1 MQRVESLVDRFKD
14 LLRWIDDRFNATIL
28 GSVRFAMPPTFS
40 YVFSNLGMATVLCFA
55 IACITG
61 LPLLLYYKP
70 SPWDMAYDSVRFL
83 TENVAFGHL
92 LRGIHY
98 HASNG
103 MVLFSIIHAIYVFFK
118 RLYKGRFDFLWIT
131 GVALGVVT
139 VIVAFT
145 GYTLIFN
152 DRAVEAQN
160 IMLGMAETVHPM
172 LKSLLAGT
180 GLNDRALRL
189 YGFHIGIIPAIML
202 VLIGLHLPRSLR
214 ISRPMA
220 IGVVGV
226 LFVATGLFPA
236 ELGPKF
242 DPKVTPEFMPPEWY
256 FLWIFALLRT
266 WAPVLWVGIAL
277 PGALVVI
284 MMAIPW
290 LDRGRRPKLTDRPE
304 FAVIGVTSIVYWI
317 YLTFRAQ
324 MGVGPPAQQ
333 IPPVEVVGVFLL
345 ILGASTFIFRLLTPW
360 LKNKPRAK
368 KNPSTGY
375 LPGNLPLVILALV
388 ILAQATLLWAFS
400 SAFIQGN
407 TEIAALSMGFVI
419 IGLGVAQHVYAVS
432 YPK

>member
-1 MQRVESLVDRFKD
+1 MRKMGSLVDRFKGFQ
-14 LLRWIDDRFNATIL
+14 RWIDGRFKATIL
-28 GSVRFAMPPTFS
+28 GSIRVTLPPAFS
-40 YVFSNLGMATVLCFA
+40 YVFTNLGMATVLCFA

-61 LPLLLYYKP
+61 LPLLLFYKP
-70 SPWDMAYDSVRFL
+70 SPWNMAYDSIRFIS
-83 TENVAFGHL
+83 ENLDFGHL
-92 LRGIHY
+92 LRGVHF

-103 MVLFSIIHAIYVFFK
+103 MILFSIIHASYVFFK
-118 RLYKGRFDFLWIT
+118 RLYKGRSDFLWIT
-131 GVALGVVT
+131 GVILGVVT
-139 VIVAFT
+139 IIVSFT

-152 DRAVEAQN
+152 DRAVGAQN
-160 IMLGMAETVHPM
+160 IMLGMAETIHPI
-172 LKSLLAGT
+172 LKSFLEGT

-189 YGFHIGIIPAIML
+189 YGLHIGIIPAVML

-226 LFVATGLFPA
+226 LLIATGIFPA
-236 ELGPKF
+236 ELGQKY
-242 DPKVTPEFMPPEWY
+242 DPSVTPEFMPPEWY
-256 FLWIFALLRT
+256 FLWVFALLRT
-266 WAPVLWVGIAL
+266 WGPGFYVGIMI

-304 FAVIGVTSIVYWI
+304 FAVIGITSIVYWI
-317 YLTFRAQ
+317 YLTLRALID
-324 MGVGPPAQQ
+324 VGPPALQ
-333 IPPVEVVGVFLL
+333 IPPAEVIGVFLL
-345 ILGASTFIFRLLTPW
+345 ILGSSAFVFRLLTPW

-368 KNPSTGY
+368 KRASTGY
-375 LPGNLPLVILALV
+375 IEGNRPMAILAFV
-388 ILAQATLLWAFS
+388 IMAQAALLWAFA

-407 TEIAALSMGFVI
+407 TEVMALSLGFAI

>member
-1 MQRVESLVDRFKD
+1 MQKIESLVDRFKD

-28 GSVRFAMPPTFS
+28 ASVRFAMPSTFS
-40 YVFSNLGMATVLCFA
+40 YVFSNLGMATILCFA

-61 LPLLLYYKP
+61 LPLLLYYQP
-70 SPWDMAYDSVRFL
+70 SPWSVAHDSIRFL

-98 HASNG
+98 HSSNA

-131 GVALGVVT
+131 GVLLGVVT

-160 IMLGMAETVHPM
+160 IMLGMAETVHPIM
-172 LKSLLAGT
+172 KSLLAGR
-180 GLNDRALRL
+180 GLNDRALGL
-189 YGFHIGIIPAIML
+189 YGFHIGIVPAIML

-226 LFVATGLFPA
+226 LFIATAVLPA

-256 FLWIFALLRT
+256 FLWVFALLRT
-266 WAPVLWVGIAL
+266 WAPVIWVGITI
-277 PGALVVI
+277 PGALVMI

-304 FAVIGVTSIVYWI
+304 FAVIGVTTIAYWI
-317 YLTFRAQ
+317 YLTFRATI
-324 MGVGPPAQQ
+324 GVGPPALQ

-345 ILGASTFIFRLLTPW
+345 ILGASAFVFRLLTPW

-368 KNPSTGY
+368 KKPSTGY
-375 LPGNLPLVILALV
+375 LQGNLPLVILALV
-388 ILAQATLLWAFS
+388 IMVQAALLWAFS

-407 TEIAALSMGFVI
+407 TEIASLSLGFVI